1 MFITAFA
8 IFIRPATGQITI
20 GNNKAFSFPPKSR
33 KLFLNDYRV
42 DKTVSR
48 LRRG

>member
-1 MFITAFA
+1 MFTAVF
-8 IFIRPATGQITI
+8 IILIRPAAGQTII
-20 GNNKAFSFPPKSR
+20 GNNKAFSFSFRGR
-33 KLFLNDYRV
+33 KLFLSGYKI